1 MTNGK
6 LHPQQ
11 QKEKFKEAIKKAD
24 KAGINIEI

>member
-11 QKEKFKEAIKKAD
+11 QKDKFNDAVDRAKK
-24 KAGINIEI
+24 KGIDIQL

>member
-11 QKEKFKEAIKKAD
+11 QKEKFNKAVEKAAKK
-24 KAGINIEI
+24 GINIEL